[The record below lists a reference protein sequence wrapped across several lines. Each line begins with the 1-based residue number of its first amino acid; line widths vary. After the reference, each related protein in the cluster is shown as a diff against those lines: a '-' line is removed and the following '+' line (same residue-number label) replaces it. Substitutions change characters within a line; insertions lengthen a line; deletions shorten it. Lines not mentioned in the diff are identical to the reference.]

1 MAATSSVL
9 PSGPIDVPE
18 AQITRDDV
26 AALAHRLWQD
36 RGCPDGSPETDWY
49 EAERQLEASSAT
61 NS

>member
-9 PSGPIDVPE
+9 ISEPIDVSE
-18 AQITRDDV
+18 TQITRGDV

-49 EAERQLEASSAT
+49 EAERQLKPRNENA
-61 NS
+61 